1 MSTFKTDEEIT
12 GRLTDKNL
20 IRKLLTYFRGKGKAF
35 LIAGILMLSSILID
49 LALPIIFGD
58 AIKVLGEP
66 VIIFSK
72 VIMLVVIYAICL
84 LFSYIIQYFQT
95 MILQT
100 TGQDIIYQMREDVF
114 GHIEKFS
121 TAQVNE
127 VPIGKL
133 VTRVTSDTNTLNEL
147 FTNLLINLFRNL
159 LMIVGVIVVMLLI
172 NIKLTLYVLA
182 VTPFVALFS
191 IIFRKVSRQT
201 HRDVRYGVANVNA
214 FLSENLSGM
223 KVTQV
228 FNQEE
233 KKLNEFR
240 DHNKHLRKTQLKQTF
255 VFGIF
260 RPSMYVLYLVAVVL
274 VFWFGGKDSIGL
286 TGQERLVAI
295 ATLIMFQQY
304 IRQLFNPIQA
314 LADEFDLLQSAFAS
328 SEKIFEILDTEPGI
342 QNEEDAVELT
352 NFRGEIEFKNVW
364 FRYIEAEWV
373 LKNVSFKI
381 NAGDTVAF
389 VGATGSGKSTILS
402 LIVRNYDIQKGQ
414 ILIDGIDIKNIKLDS
429 LRRNFGQMLQD
440 VFLFSGTI
448 SSNIRMRDDNITD
461 EDIKA
466 ASTYVNANK
475 FIEELPNKYEEEVRE
490 RGNNFSSGQRQ
501 LLSFARTIVHK
512 PNVIILDE
520 ATANIDTETEVL
532 IQDSMEKMMNIG
544 TMIVVA
550 HRLSTIQHADKIIVM
565 QKGEILEE
573 GTHQDL
579 LKNKGHYF
587 KLYELQYQSVRDIK

>member
-20 IRKLLTYFRGKGKAF
+20 IKKLLTYFRGKGKAF

-565 QKGEILEE
+565 QKGEIIEE

>member
-66 VIIFSK
+66 EIIFNK

-352 NFRGEIEFKNVW
+352 DFRGEIELKNVW

>member
-1 MSTFKTDEEIT
+1 M
-12 GRLTDKNL
+12 
-20 IRKLLTYFRGKGKAF
+20 
-35 LIAGILMLSSILID
+35 
-49 LALPIIFGD
+49 IIG
-58 AIKVLGEP
+58 V
-66 VIIFSK
+66 VI
-72 VIMLVVIYAICL
+72 VMLV
-84 LFSYIIQYFQT
+84 
-95 MILQT
+95 
-100 TGQDIIYQMREDVF
+100 
-114 GHIEKFS
+114 
-121 TAQVNE
+121 
-127 VPIGKL
+127 
-133 VTRVTSDTNTLNEL
+133 
-147 FTNLLINLFRNL
+147 
-159 LMIVGVIVVMLLI
+159 I

-182 VTPFVALFS
+182 VTPLVAIFS
-191 IIFRKVSRQT
+191 ILFRKISRQT

-240 DHNKHLRKTQLKQTF
+240 NHNNQLRKTQLKQTF
-255 VFGIF
+255 IFGIF

-274 VFWFGGKDSIGL
+274 VFWFGGKESIGL
-286 TGQERLVAI
+286 SGEERLVAI

-328 SEKIFEILDTEPGI
+328 SEKIFEIMDTEPGI
-342 QNEEDAVELT
+342 RNEDDAVELT
-352 NFRGEIEFKNVW
+352 DFRGEIEFKNVW

-373 LKNVSFKI
+373 LKGVSFKI

-448 SSNIRMRDDNITD
+448 ASNIRMRDDLITD
-461 EDIKA
+461 EDIIE
-466 ASTYVNANK
+466 ASKYVNANK
-475 FIEELPNKYEEEVRE
+475 FVEELPEKYNEEVRE

-544 TMIVVA
+544 TMIIVA

-565 QKGEILEE
+565 QKGEIIEE

-587 KLYELQYQSVRDIK
+587 KLYELQYQSGRDIREI